1 MLALQLL
8 DGTPYV
14 PGSDDT
20 YVRVRLTQPVQ
31 PADTVTVYLAN
42 GTGLVVSGRDLVR
55 LAPSGDGED

>member
-14 PGSDDT
+14 PGCDDT
-20 YVRVRLTQPVQ
+20 YVRVRLTQP
-31 PADTVTVYLAN
+31 ARATDTVTVFLPN

-55 LAPSGDGED
+55 LVSTPER